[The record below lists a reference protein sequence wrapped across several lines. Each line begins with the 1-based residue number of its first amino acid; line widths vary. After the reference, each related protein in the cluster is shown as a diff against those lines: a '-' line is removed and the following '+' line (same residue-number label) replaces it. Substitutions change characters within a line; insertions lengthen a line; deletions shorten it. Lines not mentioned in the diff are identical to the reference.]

1 MVLYKKALEHTCNV
15 VFTLGILKT
24 EVVFIII
31 EYFLF
36 TLDVI
41 WNFSPEVNGGIVFL
55 LGNGTGARMATET
68 ILI

>member
-41 WNFSPEVNGGIVFL
+41 WNFSPEVDG
-55 LGNGTGARMATET
+55 
-68 ILI
+68 